1 MKINGKI
8 IMLFCLAMVSSLY
21 AQIINASLLHP
32 FFEKL
37 IVLETK
43 KKGKVNIVHIG
54 DSHIQPDYLTNA
66 VRQPLQ
72 QKFGDGGQG
81 FIFPYTLNKQVATRP
96 YYFASNAAWQICR
109 NNQPFK
115 CEPGTEFGLSG
126 YGFSTNAEQFLFTV
140 EAREDKHKF
149 NTIKI
154 VSPSASLYSFKN
166 KTQLQEPFVS
176 MYHQKNPISSIS
188 FLPTKKQ
195 DIYSLNGLIV
205 EKDAPGLIYHNIGT
219 VGSMASDFNANPLF
233 FEQLPVLMPD
243 LVIISLGTNESF
255 HDITVEQ
262 YIEQME
268 LFINNIRKFCH
279 DVPVLI
285 TTPPMSLLSD
295 KKFNTYIL
303 EYTHALLKKDNI
315 ALWDLYSFLD
325 GLMGAE
331 KDLATIKMTGDNV
344 HYTFEGYIYQ
354 GAAFAKD
361 FLKEYESYKRSHK

>member
-1 MKINGKI
+1 MNSKIK

-37 IVLETK
+37 IHLETR

-54 DSHIQPDYLTNA
+54 DSHIQPDFLTSA

-72 QKFGDGGQG
+72 QKFGDGGYG
-81 FIFPYTLNKQVATRP
+81 FIFPYTINKQVATRP
-96 YYFASNAAWQICR
+96 YYFASNATWQICR
-109 NNQPFK
+109 NNQPHK

-126 YGFSTNAEQFLFTV
+126 YGFSTNAEQFVFSV

-154 VSPSASLYSFKN
+154 VSPSASLYSFKQ
-166 KTQLQEPFVS
+166 KYQLQEPFVS
-176 MYHQKNPISSIS
+176 VYHQKNPISSIS
-188 FLPTKKQ
+188 FFPTKKQ
-195 DIYSLNGLIV
+195 ELYSLNGLIV
-205 EKDAPGLIYHNIGT
+205 EKDASGLIYHNIGT
-219 VGSMASDFNANPLF
+219 VGSKASDFNGNPLF
-233 FEQLPVLMPD
+233 FEQLPVLQPD

-255 HDITVEQ
+255 DGIAVEN

-268 LFINNIRKFCH
+268 LFIDNIRKFCPG
-279 DVPVLI
+279 VPVLI
-285 TTPPMSLLSD
+285 TTPPMSLLSE
-295 KKFNTYIL
+295 KRFNTYIL
-303 EYTHALLKKDNI
+303 EYTHALLKKDNF

-325 GLMGAE
+325 RLMGPE
-331 KDLATIKMTGDNV
+331 KDFTAIKITGDDV
-344 HYTFEGYIYQ
+344 HYTFDGYIYQ

-361 FLKEYESYKRSHK
+361 FLNEYEHYKRSRK